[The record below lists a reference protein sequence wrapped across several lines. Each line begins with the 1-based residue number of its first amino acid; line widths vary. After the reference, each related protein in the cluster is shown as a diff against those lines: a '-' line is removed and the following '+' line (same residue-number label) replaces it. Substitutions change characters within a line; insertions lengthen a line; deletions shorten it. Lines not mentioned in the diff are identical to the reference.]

1 MLNRQRYL
9 VWMLR
14 GIGLLDLLAIMA
26 VVVPRTGIAFSH
38 QLLGMGEFP
47 LEPIAGYL
55 ARSTSIWYAS
65 YGLLLWFV
73 SYDLNHYSRLITCLA
88 WMMMVQG
95 VIVTG
100 VDLAEGMPMWW
111 TGLEGPCSLGL
122 GLGVLLLQR
131 WSRD

>member
-1 MLNRQRYL
+1 MLNRQRHL

-26 VVVPRTGIAFSH
+26 IVAPRTGIAFIH
-38 QLLGMGEFP
+38 QLLGLGEFP

-55 ARSTSIWYAS
+55 ARSISIWYVS

-73 SYDLNHYSRLITCLA
+73 SYDIHHYSLLITCLA
-88 WMMMVQG
+88 WMMMAQG

-100 VDLAEGMPMWW
+100 VDLAEGMPLWW

-122 GLGVLLLQR
+122 GLGVLSLQHR
-131 WSRD
+131 SRG

>member
-9 VWMLR
+9 VWLLR

-26 VVVPRTGIAFSH
+26 VVAPRTGIAFSH
-38 QLLGMGEFP
+38 QLLVP
-47 LEPIAGYL
+47 HEPIAGYL
-55 ARSTSIWYAS
+55 ARSISIWYAS

-73 SYDLNHYSRLITCLA
+73 SYDINHNSRLITCLA

-95 VIVTG
+95 VIVSG
-100 VDLAEGMPMWW
+100 IDLAEGMPLWW

-122 GLGVLLLQR
+122 GLGILSLHDWTR
-131 WSRD
+131 G